1 MTFPMIELEGKM
13 KQKHSW
19 EITDE
24 FWAIAEPLI
33 PKRNRD
39 FNKEYQR
46 KPGGGRRPMEPRTV
60 LAAIFFVLRTGIQWK
75 ALPISFGSSSSVHRY
90 FIFWAKAG
98 FFKALWACG
107 LRKYDEA
114 KGIDW
119 TWLSG
124 DGCMT
129 KAPLAQETVG
139 ANPTDRGKKREQAA
153 PARRRHRG
161 TACHS
166 NNRR

>member
-1 MTFPMIELEGKM
+1 M

-24 FWAIAEPLI
+24 FWAFAEPLI
-33 PKRNRD
+33 PKKTRD
-39 FNKEYQR
+39 PDKEYRR
-46 KPGGGRRPMEPRTV
+46 KPGGGRRPIEPRKV
-60 LAAIFFVLRTGIQWK
+60 LEAIFFVLRTGIQWK
-75 ALPISFGSSSSVHRY
+75 ALPKDFGASSAVHRY
-90 FIFWAKAG
+90 FMFWSEAG

-114 KGIDW
+114 KGINW

-153 PARRRHRG
+153 YVRGRRRG
-161 TACHS
+161 APCDG
-166 NNRR
+166 NNRG

>member
-1 MTFPMIELEGKM
+1 M

-24 FWAIAEPLI
+24 FWAVAEPLI
-33 PKRNRD
+33 PKKTRGCD
-39 FNKEYQR
+39 KEYQR
-46 KPGGGRRPMEPRTV
+46 KPGGGRHPMEPRKV

-75 ALPISFGSSSSVHRY
+75 ALPKDLGSSSAVHRH
-90 FIFWAKAG
+90 FMFWAETG

-114 KGIDW
+114 KGINW

-139 ANPTDRGKKREQAA
+139 ANPTDRGKKRQQAA
-153 PARRRHRG
+153 YPRRRHRG
-161 TACHS
+161 TPCHG
-166 NNRR
+166 NNRG

>member
-1 MTFPMIELEGKM
+1 M
-13 KQKHSW
+13 KQTRSW
-19 EITDE
+19 EITEE

-33 PKRNRD
+33 PIKTRD
-39 FNKEYQR
+39 PDKAYQR
-46 KPGGGRRPMEPRTV
+46 KPGGGRHPMEPGKA
-60 LAAIFFVLRTGIQWK
+60 LQAIFFVLRTAIQWN
-75 ALPISFGSSSSVHRY
+75 ALPKTFGSSSAVHRR
-90 FIFWAKAG
+90 FMFWSQAG
-98 FFKALWACG
+98 FFKALWASG
-107 LRKYDEA
+107 LRKYDEV

-129 KAPLAQETVG
+129 KAPLAQETVA

-153 PARRRHRG
+153 YARRRRRG
-161 TACHS
+161 ACWDG

>member
-1 MTFPMIELEGKM
+1 M

-19 EITDE
+19 EITE
-24 FWAIAEPLI
+24 GFWAVAEPLI
-33 PKRNRD
+33 PKKTRD
-39 FNKEYQR
+39 LDRKYRR
-46 KPGGGRRPMEPRTV
+46 KPGGGRHPMEPRKV
-60 LAAIFFVLRTGIQWK
+60 LEAVFFVLRTGIQWK
-75 ALPISFGSSSSVHRY
+75 ALPKTFGSSSAVHRH
-90 FIFWAKAG
+90 FMFWSEAG

-119 TWLSG
+119 EWLSA

-129 KAPLAQETVG
+129 KAPLAQETAG

-153 PARRRHRG
+153 YVRRRRRG
-161 TACHS
+161 APCDGH
-166 NNRR
+166 NRR

>member
-1 MTFPMIELEGKM
+1 M

-33 PKRNRD
+33 PKKTRD
-39 FNKEYQR
+39 PDKAYQR
-46 KPGGGRRPMEPRTV
+46 KPGGGRRPMEPRKA
-60 LAAIFFVLRTGIQWK
+60 LEAIFFVLRTGIQWN
-75 ALPISFGSSSSVHRY
+75 ALPKSFGSSSAVHRH
-90 FIFWAKAG
+90 FMCWSQLG

-107 LRKYDEA
+107 LRKYDEV

-139 ANPTDRGKKREQAA
+139 ANPTDRGKKREQA
-153 PARRRHRG
+153 PYARRWQG
-161 TACHS
+161 S
-166 NNRR
+166 SPWDGNNRR

>member
-1 MTFPMIELEGKM
+1 MM

-24 FWAIAEPLI
+24 FWAVAEPLI
-33 PKRNRD
+33 PKKTRD
-39 FNKEYQR
+39 PNNDKAYQR
-46 KPGGGRRPMEPRTV
+46 KPGGGRPPMQPRMV

-75 ALPISFGSSSSVHRY
+75 ALPKYFGSSSSVHRY
-90 FIFWAKAG
+90 FMFWAESG

-114 KGIDW
+114 IGIDW

-129 KAPLAQETVG
+129 KAPLAVETVG

-153 PARRRHRG
+153 YTCRRPWG
-161 TACHS
+161 TPCYG
-166 NNRR
+166 NNRS